1 MTRPSPTV
9 NAERPLTALDAI
21 YGRRSVRSY
30 TAQPLE
36 RSTVRA
42 LVDAA
47 VQAPTAMH
55 EQPWVFVVVQE
66 RQLLKWLSDHVK
78 ATWAEQA
85 VPASMRHAPHA
96 TTLHAEFVERLSDP
110 DFDVFYNA
118 GTLIV
123 VCARR
128 TDPFVIADCWL
139 AAENLMLAA
148 YALGLGTCCIGAAT
162 ATLNAPKAKMAL
174 GMPADVTAIA
184 PIVVGVQAGSAAPV
198 ARKEPE
204 IVSWR

>member
-9 NAERPLTALDAI
+9 KTERPLTALDAI

-30 TAQPLE
+30 TGQPLE
-36 RSTVRA
+36 RSVVRA
-42 LVDAA
+42 LLDAA
-47 VQAPTAMH
+47 VQAPTALH

-78 ATWAEQA
+78 TAVAEQT
-85 VPASMRHAPHA
+85 VPPPARRTPHA
-96 TTLHAEFVERLSDP
+96 TALHSEFVSRLSDP
-110 DFDVFYNA
+110 DFDAFYGA

-123 VCARR
+123 ICARR
-128 TDPFVIADCWL
+128 TDPFVVGDCWL

-162 ATLNAPKAKMAL
+162 ATLNAPQTKMAL
-174 GMPADVTAIA
+174 GIPADVTAIA

-198 ARKEPE
+198 TRAEPE
-204 IVSWR
+204 VVSWR